1 MTQIYGKYAC
11 HTYNSIINGTL
22 VYIIKNMSE
31 RDIIF
36 NASHESRLAYIC
48 VEI

>member
-11 HTYNSIINGTL
+11 HTYNSIINGI
-22 VYIIKNMSE
+22 YYIKNMSE